1 MRGRPLGGDPPQP
14 VRWQSLL
21 GGDLRRQILDE
32 VRPVHERLVDRRRGV
47 PTTVGHGAHHPVV
60 HIDLRAESSLFEA
73 AGEFGERFGGWF
85 SVVAGEFTATP
96 GRSGGVPIWLPG
108 SADTMVI
115 VILSD
120 GVWEPLVSAAH
131 AREAKVTDHLGGG
144 SAAYEA
150 VERTGRRR
158 VSLSFGGGR

>member
-1 MRGRPLGGDPPQP
+1 MRHGDRHAIVHPY
-14 VRWQSLL
+14 
-21 GGDLRRQILDE
+21 LR
-32 VRPVHERLVDRRRGV
+32 
-47 PTTVGHGAHHPVV
+47 VGAV
-60 HIDLRAESSLFEA
+60 LFEA
-73 AGEFGERFGGWF
+73 GGEFGERFGGWF

-96 GRSGGVPIWLPG
+96 GRSGGVPIWLRG